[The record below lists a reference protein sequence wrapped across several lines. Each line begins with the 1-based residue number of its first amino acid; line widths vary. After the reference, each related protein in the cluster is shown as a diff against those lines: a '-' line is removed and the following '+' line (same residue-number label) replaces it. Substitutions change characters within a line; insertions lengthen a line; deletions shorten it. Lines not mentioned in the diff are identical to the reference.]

1 MAVERVGGSSD
12 PRVALYRGVSDRA
25 LLDAYGLFIA
35 EGRLVVERLID
46 ERQEA
51 VRSVLVNEAAYGAL
65 QTKLDGLAARVPIYI
80 CPADQFLGITG
91 HDLHRGCL
99 ALGVRPPSPTISEL
113 LEGVSRQRSLVT
125 IVVLEAVTNADN
137 VGVVFRNAAALG
149 GDAVLLSPGCCDPLY
164 RKAIRTSMA
173 ATLRV
178 PFARVDEWPGGLEI
192 LREHGFALIALT
204 PRTGATT
211 VEALAASRPAR
222 VALLVGTE
230 GEGLTPAV
238 QAAAD
243 LHVHI
248 PIAASVD
255 SLNLAVAVGIALH
268 RLGTVRSDESGS
280 ESTHL

>member
-1 MAVERVGGSSD
+1 MAVECVGGSSD

-25 LLDAYGLFIA
+25 LLDAHGLFIA
-35 EGRLVVERLID
+35 EGRFVVERLID

-51 VRSVLVNEAAYGAL
+51 VRSVLVNEAAYRAL
-65 QTKLDGLAARVPIYI
+65 QTRLDALAARVPIYI
-80 CPADQFLGITG
+80 CQADQFLGITG

-99 ALGVRPPSPTISEL
+99 ALAVRPPLPTISEL
-113 LEGVSRQRSLVT
+113 LEAVSRRRSVVT
-125 IVVLEAVTNADN
+125 IVVLEQVTNADN

-173 ATLRV
+173 ATLHV
-178 PFARVDEWPGGLEI
+178 PFARVDEWPKGLEI
-192 LREHGFALIALT
+192 LREHGFALIALA
-204 PRTGATT
+204 PRAGATT
-211 VEALAASRPAR
+211 IEACAASRPAR

-230 GEGLTPAV
+230 GEGLTPAA

-268 RLGTVRSDESGS
+268 RLGTVRSDERF
-280 ESTHL
+280 